1 MRLLKHKHSNF
12 RGLLDNNYDLT
23 DINLIVGD
31 NGVGKTSLLES
42 IYVSLLGTPLN
53 SFSPAGTDL
62 SRNASGTLTTDSTII
77 NSRDQTYSQ
86 GFVLDKEAKRLTSNG
101 NKVSVREAFL
111 ETPVC
116 LIDSS
121 VDKVSSESPE
131 YRRKLVDRSVFHVEQ
146 KHAESYKKMQK
157 AIKQRNR
164 CIKNRESERA
174 VRSWDA
180 LISNEGERVTEHRSI
195 FVRDLQDEVDAIGN
209 KILKKEIKMEL
220 TNGWGEESLSAYLE
234 RNIKRDMAARR
245 TMGGPHRANLL
256 ISLDGKAAKEYSSK
270 GEEKQMSLSISFGIS
285 RLIEKKTGARPI
297 LLIDELESG
306 LDEAALERISEYI
319 KSLKNQLLITTLEHH
334 KIKEILGGKTIHPK
348 QHNY

>member
-1 MRLLKHKHSNF
+1 MRLLSHKHSNF
-12 RGLLDNNYDLT
+12 RGLLDSSYDLN

-31 NGVGKTSLLES
+31 NGTGKTSLLES
-42 IYVSLLGTPLN
+42 VYVSLLGTPLN
-53 SFSPAGTDL
+53 SFSSAGIDL
-62 SRNASGTLTTDSTII
+62 TRNASGSLIADSTLL
-77 NSRDQTYSQ
+77 NDRDQAYSQ
-86 GFVLDKEAKRLTSNG
+86 GFFLENQKKRLTSNG

-116 LIDSS
+116 LIDSN
-121 VDKVSSESPE
+121 VDKISSESPD
-131 YRRKLVDRSVFHVEQ
+131 YRRRLVDRSVFHVEQ

-157 AIKQRNR
+157 AIKQRNK
-164 CIKNRESERA
+164 CIKNGEGESA

-180 LISNEGERVTEHRSI
+180 VISNEGEKVTEHRGL
-195 FVRDLQDEVDAIGN
+195 FVKDLQGEIDALDK
-209 KILKKEIKMEL
+209 KILRKEIKLEL
-220 TNGWGEESLSAYLE
+220 RNGWGEGCLSEYLG
-234 RNIKRDMAARR
+234 RNTKRDMAARR
-245 TMGGPHRANLL
+245 TLGGPHRADLL
-256 ISLDGKAAKEYSSK
+256 ISLDGKVAKEYSSK

-334 KIKEILGGKTIHPK
+334 KIKEILDGKTIHPK
-348 QHNY
+348 QHNC

>member
-1 MRLLKHKHSNF
+1 MRLLSHKHSNF
-12 RGLLDNNYDLT
+12 RGLLDNNYELT

-31 NGVGKTSLLES
+31 NGTGKTSLLES
-42 IYVSLLGTPLN
+42 VYVSLLGTPLN
-53 SFSPAGTDL
+53 SFSSAGIGL
-62 SRNASGTLTTDSTII
+62 SRNACGSLMADSSLT
-77 NSRDQTYSQ
+77 NGRDQQYSQ
-86 GFVLDKEAKRLTSNG
+86 GFVLERHKKALTSNG
-101 NKVSVREAFL
+101 NKISIREAFL

-116 LIDSS
+116 LVDSS
-121 VDKVSSESPE
+121 VDKISSESPE
-131 YRRKLVDRSVFHVEQ
+131 YRRRLVDRSVFHVEQ

-164 CIKNRESERA
+164 AIKNGESESA

-180 LISNEGERVTEHRSI
+180 IISNEGEKVTEHRNL
-195 FVRDLQDEVDAIGN
+195 FVRGLQEEIDALDK

-220 TNGWGEESLSAYLE
+220 TNGWGEESLSGYLE

-245 TMGGPHRANLL
+245 TLGGPHRADLL
-256 ISLDGKAAKEYSSK
+256 IKVDGRSAKEFSSK
-270 GEEKQMSLSISFGIS
+270 GEEKQMSLSVSFGIS

-306 LDEAALERISEYI
+306 LDESALERISEYI

-348 QHNY
+348 QHNC